1 LSQSFNAEQSRATT
15 RIVPSGSESSPDSDF
30 AFLVRKKVSDIA
42 WGCAIAACR
51 AGRWFS
57 GCPQC
62 YPVRMSRAIELLG
75 AVRERR
81 QLQRQEPRTGGHD
94 HAVRCRP
101 CRALVFDSA
110 SSLGWRPGLYAA
122 VPPGLTTCWVRRY
135 PASERRRMP
144 LSRTR
149 RCAGRTTHLL
159 QVERSQRRP
168 RTRGMSTEDQLRQ
181 FGADDRFIPARL
193 ITPWVRKMEPRQRP
207 SWSWT
212 GVPGAF
218 YR

>member
-1 LSQSFNAEQSRATT
+1 MSQSFNAEQSRATT

-30 AFLVRKKVSDIA
+30 AFLVRKKVSDLA

-94 HAVRCRP
+94 HPVRCRP
-101 CRALVFDSA
+101 SRALVFDSA

-144 LSRTR
+144 SAGLVGAPVVPLTCCRSNDLSGARAREACLLRTN
-149 RCAGRTTHLL
+149 
-159 QVERSQRRP
+159 
-168 RTRGMSTEDQLRQ
+168 
-181 FGADDRFIPARL
+181 FGNSAPMTVSFPPD
-193 ITPWVRKMEPRQRP
+193 
-207 SWSWT
+207 
-212 GVPGAF
+212 
-218 YR
+218 